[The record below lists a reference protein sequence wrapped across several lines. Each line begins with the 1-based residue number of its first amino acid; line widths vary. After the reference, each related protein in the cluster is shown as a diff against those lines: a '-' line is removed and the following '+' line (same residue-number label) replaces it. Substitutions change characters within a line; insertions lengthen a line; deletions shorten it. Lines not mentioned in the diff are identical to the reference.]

1 MERFIINGGKRLSG
15 KIEVSGM
22 KNAALPIIFSTILV
36 EDRCIIENIPEIRD
50 VTTAL
55 EIITA
60 MGARV
65 RMLGRTT
72 VEIDTTGIVCGSAP
86 YELARSIRA
95 SYYILGAELGRFG
108 MTTSA
113 FPGGCNFI
121 TRPIDLHIKGF
132 EALGATVS
140 IDEGS
145 IHAFAKDGL
154 KANSIYLDIES
165 VGATINIILAAV
177 KAEGLTIIDN
187 AAREPHIVDL
197 ANFLNSCGANIS
209 GAGTD
214 VIKIRGVKSLHG
226 VSYAIIPD
234 MIEAGTYMIAA
245 AATHSVLTVANII
258 PKHLESITAKL
269 EEMGA
274 EVIEVSLPHLPYS
287 LGAYYIIMPS
297 EVSSNLAR
305 YDGMRYGLRVMPP
318 AGVPQTAANM
328 MAYTREAGFG
338 DEVKRRIILGT
349 YALSAGYYD
358 AWYGSAQ
365 KVRTLIIDDFK
376 KAFEQVD
383 VLVAP
388 TSPSTAFKF
397 GEKMDDP
404 LAMYMND
411 IATIPANLAGV
422 PAMSIPAGLSD
433 DGLPVGFQFIAPQQ
447 RDEVMYKPAA
457 ALEAALEDSW
467 NGPIWNDLKTP
478 WLDGLGK

>member
-65 RMLGRTT
+65 RMLDRTT

-269 EEMGA
+269 EEMG
-274 EVIEVSLPHLPYS
+274 VSVVEDDESVVVDGRCSLSRIRLKALPYPGFPTDMQPQMCV
-287 LGAYYIIMPS
+287 LLCLANG
-297 EVSSNLAR
+297 VSTITDSVWDNRFRYTGELAR
-305 YDGMRYGLRVMPP
+305 MGANITVEGKTATVVGGKLRA
-318 AGVPQTAANM
+318 AGVKAVDLRAGAAM
-328 MAYTREAGFG
+328 VIAGLAAEG
-338 DEVKRRIILGT
+338 ET
-349 YALSAGYYD
+349 
-358 AWYGSAQ
+358 
-365 KVRTLIIDDFK
+365 TIDDVYHIK
-376 KAFEQVD
+376 RGYERMVEKLNAVGADIRRVEVRESKEKAV
-383 VLVAP
+383 
-388 TSPSTAFKF
+388 
-397 GEKMDDP
+397 
-404 LAMYMND
+404 
-411 IATIPANLAGV
+411 
-422 PAMSIPAGLSD
+422 
-433 DGLPVGFQFIAPQQ
+433 
-447 RDEVMYKPAA
+447 
-457 ALEAALEDSW
+457 
-467 NGPIWNDLKTP
+467 
-478 WLDGLGK
+478 

>member
-65 RMLGRTT
+65 RMLDRTT

-95 SYYILGAELGRFG
+95 AYYILGAELGRFG

-269 EEMGA
+269 EEMG
-274 EVIEVSLPHLPYS
+274 VSVVEDDESVVVDGRCSLSRIRLKALPYPGFPTDMQPQMCV
-287 LGAYYIIMPS
+287 LLCLANG
-297 EVSSNLAR
+297 VSTITDSVWDNRFRYTGELAR
-305 YDGMRYGLRVMPP
+305 MGANITVEGKTATVVGGKLRAAAVKAVDLRAGAAMVIAGL
-318 AGVPQTAANM
+318 AAEGE
-328 MAYTREAGFG
+328 T
-338 DEVKRRIILGT
+338 T
-349 YALSAGYYD
+349 
-358 AWYGSAQ
+358 
-365 KVRTLIIDDFK
+365 IDDVYHIERGYERMVEK
-376 KAFEQVD
+376 LNAVGADIRRVD
-383 VLVAP
+383 VRE
-388 TSPSTAFKF
+388 SK
-397 GEKMDDP
+397 EK
-404 LAMYMND
+404 A
-411 IATIPANLAGV
+411 V
-422 PAMSIPAGLSD
+422 
-433 DGLPVGFQFIAPQQ
+433 
-447 RDEVMYKPAA
+447 
-457 ALEAALEDSW
+457 
-467 NGPIWNDLKTP
+467 
-478 WLDGLGK
+478 

>member
-65 RMLGRTT
+65 RMLDRTT

-269 EEMGA
+269 EEMG
-274 EVIEVSLPHLPYS
+274 VSVVEDDESVVVDGRCSLSRIRLKALPYPGFPTDMQAPMMALALS
-287 LGAYYIIMPS
+287 LRGTSVFLETIFENRFMHAREMVRMGASIRIEDRIALVSGGHPLGGTSVTSTDLRGGAALMLSGLLAEGETTLHDPNGQIARGYEDLPGMLRTLGAS
-297 EVSSNLAR
+297 VE
-305 YDGMRYGLRVMPP
+305 
-318 AGVPQTAANM
+318 
-328 MAYTREAGFG
+328 E
-338 DEVKRRIILGT
+338 E
-349 YALSAGYYD
+349 
-358 AWYGSAQ
+358 
-365 KVRTLIIDDFK
+365 
-376 KAFEQVD
+376 
-383 VLVAP
+383 
-388 TSPSTAFKF
+388 
-397 GEKMDDP
+397 
-404 LAMYMND
+404 
-411 IATIPANLAGV
+411 
-422 PAMSIPAGLSD
+422 
-433 DGLPVGFQFIAPQQ
+433 
-447 RDEVMYKPAA
+447 
-457 ALEAALEDSW
+457 
-467 NGPIWNDLKTP
+467 
-478 WLDGLGK
+478 

>member
-65 RMLGRTT
+65 RMLDRTT

-269 EEMGA
+269 EEMG
-274 EVIEVSLPHLPYS
+274 VSVVEDDESVVVDGRCSLSRIRLKALPYPGFPTDMQPQMCV
-287 LGAYYIIMPS
+287 LLCLANG
-297 EVSSNLAR
+297 VSTITDSVWDNRFRYTGELAR
-305 YDGMRYGLRVMPP
+305 MGANITVEGKTATVVGGKLRAAAIKAVDLRAGAAMVIAGL
-318 AGVPQTAANM
+318 AAEGE
-328 MAYTREAGFG
+328 T
-338 DEVKRRIILGT
+338 T
-349 YALSAGYYD
+349 
-358 AWYGSAQ
+358 
-365 KVRTLIIDDFK
+365 IDDVYHIERGYERMVEK
-376 KAFEQVD
+376 LNAVGADIRRVD
-383 VLVAP
+383 VRE
-388 TSPSTAFKF
+388 SK
-397 GEKMDDP
+397 EK
-404 LAMYMND
+404 A
-411 IATIPANLAGV
+411 V
-422 PAMSIPAGLSD
+422 
-433 DGLPVGFQFIAPQQ
+433 
-447 RDEVMYKPAA
+447 
-457 ALEAALEDSW
+457 
-467 NGPIWNDLKTP
+467 
-478 WLDGLGK
+478 

>member
-1 MERFIINGGKRLSG
+1 MERFIINGGKQLSG

-65 RMLGRTT
+65 RMLDRTT

-269 EEMGA
+269 EEMG
-274 EVIEVSLPHLPYS
+274 VSVVEDDESVVVDGRCSLSRIRLKALPYPGFPTDMQPQMCV
-287 LGAYYIIMPS
+287 LLCLANG
-297 EVSSNLAR
+297 VSTLTDSVWDNRFRYTGELAR
-305 YDGMRYGLRVMPP
+305 MGANITVEGKTATVVGGKLRAAAVKAVDLRAGAAMVIAGL
-318 AGVPQTAANM
+318 AAEGE
-328 MAYTREAGFG
+328 T
-338 DEVKRRIILGT
+338 T
-349 YALSAGYYD
+349 
-358 AWYGSAQ
+358 
-365 KVRTLIIDDFK
+365 IDDVYHIERGYELMVEK
-376 KAFEQVD
+376 LNAVGAEIRRVD
-383 VLVAP
+383 VRE
-388 TSPSTAFKF
+388 SK
-397 GEKMDDP
+397 EK
-404 LAMYMND
+404 A
-411 IATIPANLAGV
+411 V
-422 PAMSIPAGLSD
+422 
-433 DGLPVGFQFIAPQQ
+433 
-447 RDEVMYKPAA
+447 
-457 ALEAALEDSW
+457 
-467 NGPIWNDLKTP
+467 
-478 WLDGLGK
+478 

>member
-1 MERFIINGGKRLSG
+1 MERFIINGGKHLSG

-65 RMLGRTT
+65 RMLDRTT

-245 AATHSVLTVANII
+245 AATHSVLTIANII

-269 EEMGA
+269 EEMG
-274 EVIEVSLPHLPYS
+274 VSVVEDDESVVVDGRCSLSRIRLKALPYPGFPTDMQPQMCV
-287 LGAYYIIMPS
+287 LLCLANG
-297 EVSSNLAR
+297 VSTITDSVWDNRFRYTGELAR
-305 YDGMRYGLRVMPP
+305 MGANITVEGKTATVVGGKLRA
-318 AGVPQTAANM
+318 AGVKAVDLRAGAAM
-328 MAYTREAGFG
+328 VIAGLAAEG
-338 DEVKRRIILGT
+338 ET
-349 YALSAGYYD
+349 
-358 AWYGSAQ
+358 
-365 KVRTLIIDDFK
+365 TIDDVYHIERGYERMVEK
-376 KAFEQVD
+376 LNAVGADIRRVD
-383 VLVAP
+383 VRE
-388 TSPSTAFKF
+388 SK
-397 GEKMDDP
+397 EK
-404 LAMYMND
+404 A
-411 IATIPANLAGV
+411 V
-422 PAMSIPAGLSD
+422 
-433 DGLPVGFQFIAPQQ
+433 
-447 RDEVMYKPAA
+447 
-457 ALEAALEDSW
+457 
-467 NGPIWNDLKTP
+467 
-478 WLDGLGK
+478 

>member
-1 MERFIINGGKRLSG
+1 MERFIINGGKHLSG

-65 RMLGRTT
+65 RMLDRTT

-214 VIKIRGVKSLHG
+214 VIKIRGVKNLHG

-269 EEMGA
+269 EEMG
-274 EVIEVSLPHLPYS
+274 VSVVEDDESVVVDGRCSLSRIRLKALPYPGFPTDMQPQMCV
-287 LGAYYIIMPS
+287 LLCLANG
-297 EVSSNLAR
+297 VSTITDSVWDNRFRYTGELAR
-305 YDGMRYGLRVMPP
+305 MGANITVEGKTATVVGGKLRA
-318 AGVPQTAANM
+318 AGVKAVDLRAGAAM
-328 MAYTREAGFG
+328 VIAGLAAEG
-338 DEVKRRIILGT
+338 ET
-349 YALSAGYYD
+349 
-358 AWYGSAQ
+358 
-365 KVRTLIIDDFK
+365 TIDDVYHIERGYERMVEK
-376 KAFEQVD
+376 LNAVGADIRRVD
-383 VLVAP
+383 VRE
-388 TSPSTAFKF
+388 SK
-397 GEKMDDP
+397 EK
-404 LAMYMND
+404 A
-411 IATIPANLAGV
+411 V
-422 PAMSIPAGLSD
+422 
-433 DGLPVGFQFIAPQQ
+433 
-447 RDEVMYKPAA
+447 
-457 ALEAALEDSW
+457 
-467 NGPIWNDLKTP
+467 
-478 WLDGLGK
+478 

>member
-65 RMLGRTT
+65 RILDRTT

-269 EEMGA
+269 EEMG
-274 EVIEVSLPHLPYS
+274 VSVVEDDESVVVDGRCSLSRIRLKALPYPGFPTDMQPQMCV
-287 LGAYYIIMPS
+287 LLCLANG
-297 EVSSNLAR
+297 VSTITDSVWDNRFRYTGELAR
-305 YDGMRYGLRVMPP
+305 MGANITVEGKTATVVGGKLRAAAVKAVDLRAGAAMVIAGL
-318 AGVPQTAANM
+318 AAEGE
-328 MAYTREAGFG
+328 T
-338 DEVKRRIILGT
+338 T
-349 YALSAGYYD
+349 
-358 AWYGSAQ
+358 
-365 KVRTLIIDDFK
+365 IDDVYHIERGYERMVEK
-376 KAFEQVD
+376 LNAVGADIRRVD
-383 VLVAP
+383 VRE
-388 TSPSTAFKF
+388 SK
-397 GEKMDDP
+397 EK
-404 LAMYMND
+404 A
-411 IATIPANLAGV
+411 V
-422 PAMSIPAGLSD
+422 
-433 DGLPVGFQFIAPQQ
+433 
-447 RDEVMYKPAA
+447 
-457 ALEAALEDSW
+457 
-467 NGPIWNDLKTP
+467 
-478 WLDGLGK
+478 

>member
-65 RMLGRTT
+65 RMLDRTT

-140 IDEGS
+140 IDDGS

-269 EEMGA
+269 EEMG
-274 EVIEVSLPHLPYS
+274 VSVVEDDESVVVDGRCSLSRIRLKALPYPGFPTDMQPQMCV
-287 LGAYYIIMPS
+287 LLCLANG
-297 EVSSNLAR
+297 VSTITDSVWDNRFRYTGELAR
-305 YDGMRYGLRVMPP
+305 MGANITVEGKTATVVGGKLRAAAVKAVDLRAGAAMVIAGL
-318 AGVPQTAANM
+318 AAEGE
-328 MAYTREAGFG
+328 T
-338 DEVKRRIILGT
+338 T
-349 YALSAGYYD
+349 
-358 AWYGSAQ
+358 
-365 KVRTLIIDDFK
+365 IDDVYHIERGYERMVEK
-376 KAFEQVD
+376 LNAVGADIRRVD
-383 VLVAP
+383 VRE
-388 TSPSTAFKF
+388 SK
-397 GEKMDDP
+397 EK
-404 LAMYMND
+404 A
-411 IATIPANLAGV
+411 V
-422 PAMSIPAGLSD
+422 
-433 DGLPVGFQFIAPQQ
+433 
-447 RDEVMYKPAA
+447 
-457 ALEAALEDSW
+457 
-467 NGPIWNDLKTP
+467 
-478 WLDGLGK
+478 

>member
-65 RMLGRTT
+65 RMLDRTT

-214 VIKIRGVKSLHG
+214 VIKIRGVKNLHG

-269 EEMGA
+269 EEMG
-274 EVIEVSLPHLPYS
+274 VSVVEDDESVVVDGRCSLSRIRLKALPYPGFPTDMQPQMCV
-287 LGAYYIIMPS
+287 LLCLANG
-297 EVSSNLAR
+297 VSTITDSVWDNRFRYTGELAR
-305 YDGMRYGLRVMPP
+305 MGANITVEGKTATVVGGKLRAAAVKAVDLRAGAAMVIAGL
-318 AGVPQTAANM
+318 AAEGE
-328 MAYTREAGFG
+328 T
-338 DEVKRRIILGT
+338 T
-349 YALSAGYYD
+349 
-358 AWYGSAQ
+358 
-365 KVRTLIIDDFK
+365 IDDVYHIERGYERMVEK
-376 KAFEQVD
+376 LNAVGADIRRVD
-383 VLVAP
+383 VRE
-388 TSPSTAFKF
+388 SK
-397 GEKMDDP
+397 EK
-404 LAMYMND
+404 A
-411 IATIPANLAGV
+411 V
-422 PAMSIPAGLSD
+422 
-433 DGLPVGFQFIAPQQ
+433 
-447 RDEVMYKPAA
+447 
-457 ALEAALEDSW
+457 
-467 NGPIWNDLKTP
+467 
-478 WLDGLGK
+478 

>member
-65 RMLGRTT
+65 RMLDRTT
-72 VEIDTTGIVCGSAP
+72 VEIDTTDIVCGSAP

-269 EEMGA
+269 EEMG
-274 EVIEVSLPHLPYS
+274 VSVVEDDESVVVDGRCSLSRIRLKALPYPGFPTDMQPQMCV
-287 LGAYYIIMPS
+287 LLCLANG
-297 EVSSNLAR
+297 VSTITDSVWDNRFRYTGELAR
-305 YDGMRYGLRVMPP
+305 MGANITVEGKTATVVGGKLRAAAVKAVDLRAGAAMVIAGL
-318 AGVPQTAANM
+318 AAEGE
-328 MAYTREAGFG
+328 T
-338 DEVKRRIILGT
+338 T
-349 YALSAGYYD
+349 
-358 AWYGSAQ
+358 
-365 KVRTLIIDDFK
+365 IDDVYHIERGYERMVEK
-376 KAFEQVD
+376 LNAVGADIRRVD
-383 VLVAP
+383 VRE
-388 TSPSTAFKF
+388 SK
-397 GEKMDDP
+397 EK
-404 LAMYMND
+404 A
-411 IATIPANLAGV
+411 V
-422 PAMSIPAGLSD
+422 
-433 DGLPVGFQFIAPQQ
+433 
-447 RDEVMYKPAA
+447 
-457 ALEAALEDSW
+457 
-467 NGPIWNDLKTP
+467 
-478 WLDGLGK
+478 

>member
-65 RMLGRTT
+65 RMLDRTT

-269 EEMGA
+269 EEMG
-274 EVIEVSLPHLPYS
+274 VSVVEDDESVVVDGRCSLSRIRLKALPYPGFPTDMQPQMCV
-287 LGAYYIIMPS
+287 LLCLANG
-297 EVSSNLAR
+297 VSTITDSVWDNRFRYTGELAR
-305 YDGMRYGLRVMPP
+305 MGANITVEGKTATVVGGKLSA
-318 AGVPQTAANM
+318 AGVKAVDLRAGAAM
-328 MAYTREAGFG
+328 VIAGLAAEG
-338 DEVKRRIILGT
+338 ET
-349 YALSAGYYD
+349 
-358 AWYGSAQ
+358 
-365 KVRTLIIDDFK
+365 TIDDVYHIERGYERMVEK
-376 KAFEQVD
+376 LNAVGADIRRVD
-383 VLVAP
+383 VRE
-388 TSPSTAFKF
+388 SK
-397 GEKMDDP
+397 EK
-404 LAMYMND
+404 A
-411 IATIPANLAGV
+411 V
-422 PAMSIPAGLSD
+422 
-433 DGLPVGFQFIAPQQ
+433 
-447 RDEVMYKPAA
+447 
-457 ALEAALEDSW
+457 
-467 NGPIWNDLKTP
+467 
-478 WLDGLGK
+478 

>member
-65 RMLGRTT
+65 RMLDRTT

-214 VIKIRGVKSLHG
+214 VIKIRGVKNLHG

-269 EEMGA
+269 EEMG
-274 EVIEVSLPHLPYS
+274 VSVVEDDESVVVDGRCSLSRIRLKALPYPGFPTDMQPQMCV
-287 LGAYYIIMPS
+287 LLCLANG
-297 EVSSNLAR
+297 VSTITDSVWDNRFRYTGELAR
-305 YDGMRYGLRVMPP
+305 MGANITVEGKTATVVGGKLRAAAVKAVDLRAGAAMVIAGL
-318 AGVPQTAANM
+318 AAEGE
-328 MAYTREAGFG
+328 T
-338 DEVKRRIILGT
+338 T
-349 YALSAGYYD
+349 
-358 AWYGSAQ
+358 
-365 KVRTLIIDDFK
+365 IDDVYHIERGYERMVEK
-376 KAFEQVD
+376 LNAVGADIRRVD
-383 VLVAP
+383 VRE
-388 TSPSTAFKF
+388 ST
-397 GEKMDDP
+397 EK
-404 LAMYMND
+404 A
-411 IATIPANLAGV
+411 V
-422 PAMSIPAGLSD
+422 
-433 DGLPVGFQFIAPQQ
+433 
-447 RDEVMYKPAA
+447 
-457 ALEAALEDSW
+457 
-467 NGPIWNDLKTP
+467 
-478 WLDGLGK
+478 

>member
-65 RMLGRTT
+65 RMLDRTT

-269 EEMGA
+269 EEMG
-274 EVIEVSLPHLPYS
+274 VSVVEDDESVVVDGRCSLSRIRLKALPYPGFPTDMQPQMCV
-287 LGAYYIIMPS
+287 LLCLANG
-297 EVSSNLAR
+297 VSTITDSVWDNRFRYTGELAR
-305 YDGMRYGLRVMPP
+305 MGANITVEGKTATVVGGKLRAAAVKAVDLRAGAAMVMAGL
-318 AGVPQTAANM
+318 AAEGE
-328 MAYTREAGFG
+328 T
-338 DEVKRRIILGT
+338 T
-349 YALSAGYYD
+349 
-358 AWYGSAQ
+358 
-365 KVRTLIIDDFK
+365 IDDVYHIERGYERMVEK
-376 KAFEQVD
+376 LNAVGADIRRVD
-383 VLVAP
+383 VRE
-388 TSPSTAFKF
+388 SK
-397 GEKMDDP
+397 EK
-404 LAMYMND
+404 A
-411 IATIPANLAGV
+411 V
-422 PAMSIPAGLSD
+422 
-433 DGLPVGFQFIAPQQ
+433 
-447 RDEVMYKPAA
+447 
-457 ALEAALEDSW
+457 
-467 NGPIWNDLKTP
+467 
-478 WLDGLGK
+478 

>member
-65 RMLGRTT
+65 RMLDRTT

-269 EEMGA
+269 EEMG
-274 EVIEVSLPHLPYS
+274 VSVVEDDESVVVDGRCSLSRIRLKALPYPGFPTDMQPQMCVLLCLANGVS
-287 LGAYYIIMPS
+287 TITDSVWDNRFRYTGELACMGANITV
-297 EVSSNLAR
+297 EGKTATVV
-305 YDGMRYGLRVMPP
+305 GGKLRA
-318 AGVPQTAANM
+318 AGVKAVDLRAGAAM
-328 MAYTREAGFG
+328 VIAGLAAEG
-338 DEVKRRIILGT
+338 ET
-349 YALSAGYYD
+349 
-358 AWYGSAQ
+358 
-365 KVRTLIIDDFK
+365 TIDDVYHIERGYERMVEK
-376 KAFEQVD
+376 LNAVGADIRRVD
-383 VLVAP
+383 VRE
-388 TSPSTAFKF
+388 SK
-397 GEKMDDP
+397 EK
-404 LAMYMND
+404 A
-411 IATIPANLAGV
+411 V
-422 PAMSIPAGLSD
+422 
-433 DGLPVGFQFIAPQQ
+433 
-447 RDEVMYKPAA
+447 
-457 ALEAALEDSW
+457 
-467 NGPIWNDLKTP
+467 
-478 WLDGLGK
+478 

>member
-65 RMLGRTT
+65 RMLDRTT

-269 EEMGA
+269 EEMG
-274 EVIEVSLPHLPYS
+274 VSVVEDDESVVVDGRCSLSRIRLKALPYPGFPTDMQPQMCV
-287 LGAYYIIMPS
+287 LLCLANG
-297 EVSSNLAR
+297 VSTITDSVWDNRVRYTGELAR
-305 YDGMRYGLRVMPP
+305 MGANITVEGKTATVVGGKLRAAAVKAVDLRAGAAMVIAGL
-318 AGVPQTAANM
+318 AAEGE
-328 MAYTREAGFG
+328 T
-338 DEVKRRIILGT
+338 T
-349 YALSAGYYD
+349 
-358 AWYGSAQ
+358 
-365 KVRTLIIDDFK
+365 IDDVYHIERGYERMVEK
-376 KAFEQVD
+376 LNAVGADIRRVD
-383 VLVAP
+383 VRE
-388 TSPSTAFKF
+388 SK
-397 GEKMDDP
+397 EK
-404 LAMYMND
+404 A
-411 IATIPANLAGV
+411 V
-422 PAMSIPAGLSD
+422 
-433 DGLPVGFQFIAPQQ
+433 
-447 RDEVMYKPAA
+447 
-457 ALEAALEDSW
+457 
-467 NGPIWNDLKTP
+467 
-478 WLDGLGK
+478 

>member
-65 RMLGRTT
+65 RMLDRTT

-269 EEMGA
+269 EEMG
-274 EVIEVSLPHLPYS
+274 VSVVEDDESVVVDGRCSLSRIRLKALPYPGFPTDMQPQMCV
-287 LGAYYIIMPS
+287 LLCLANG
-297 EVSSNLAR
+297 VSTIADSVWDNRFRYTGELAR
-305 YDGMRYGLRVMPP
+305 MGANITVEGKTATVVGGKLRAAAVKAVDLRAGAAMVIAGL
-318 AGVPQTAANM
+318 AAEGE
-328 MAYTREAGFG
+328 T
-338 DEVKRRIILGT
+338 T
-349 YALSAGYYD
+349 
-358 AWYGSAQ
+358 
-365 KVRTLIIDDFK
+365 IDDVYHIERGYERMVEK
-376 KAFEQVD
+376 LNAVGADIRRVD
-383 VLVAP
+383 VRE
-388 TSPSTAFKF
+388 SK
-397 GEKMDDP
+397 EK
-404 LAMYMND
+404 A
-411 IATIPANLAGV
+411 V
-422 PAMSIPAGLSD
+422 
-433 DGLPVGFQFIAPQQ
+433 
-447 RDEVMYKPAA
+447 
-457 ALEAALEDSW
+457 
-467 NGPIWNDLKTP
+467 
-478 WLDGLGK
+478 

>member
-65 RMLGRTT
+65 RMLDRTT

-269 EEMGA
+269 EEMG
-274 EVIEVSLPHLPYS
+274 VSVVEDDESVVVDGRCSLSRIRLKALPYPGFPTDMQS
-287 LGAYYIIMPS
+287 QMCVLLCLANG
-297 EVSSNLAR
+297 VSTITDSVWDNRFRYTGELAR
-305 YDGMRYGLRVMPP
+305 MGANITVEGKTATVVGGKLRAAAVKAVDLRAGAAMVIAGL
-318 AGVPQTAANM
+318 AAEGE
-328 MAYTREAGFG
+328 T
-338 DEVKRRIILGT
+338 T
-349 YALSAGYYD
+349 
-358 AWYGSAQ
+358 
-365 KVRTLIIDDFK
+365 IDDVYHIERGYERMVEK
-376 KAFEQVD
+376 LNAVGADIRRVD
-383 VLVAP
+383 VRE
-388 TSPSTAFKF
+388 SK
-397 GEKMDDP
+397 EK
-404 LAMYMND
+404 A
-411 IATIPANLAGV
+411 V
-422 PAMSIPAGLSD
+422 
-433 DGLPVGFQFIAPQQ
+433 
-447 RDEVMYKPAA
+447 
-457 ALEAALEDSW
+457 
-467 NGPIWNDLKTP
+467 
-478 WLDGLGK
+478 